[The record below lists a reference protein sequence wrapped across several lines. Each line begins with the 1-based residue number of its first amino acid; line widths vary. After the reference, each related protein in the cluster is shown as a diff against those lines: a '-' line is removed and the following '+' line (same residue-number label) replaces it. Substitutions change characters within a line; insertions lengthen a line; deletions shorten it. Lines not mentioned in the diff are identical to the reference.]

1 MGELDRL
8 ASMVPYYIVS
18 VMCCFMAF
26 VHELATPVVMESLA
40 AVKFP
45 RIINPTFGDGTWK
58 PDEVAFVIA
67 VAYQVTGGMVLVLSW
82 MFFMAARNPA
92 HYMLAY
98 AGILLSS
105 LTALGA
111 LLIAFTHPDHAP
123 VLFKTPMLPVWTV
136 VTSIGVMGAFTDKRS
151 AAAKKSN

>member
-1 MGELDRL
+1 MGNIARRAMLL
-8 ASMVPYYIVS
+8 YYIVS
-18 VMCCFMAF
+18 VMCCVMGL

-40 AVKFP
+40 GVNFP
-45 RIINPTFGDGTWK
+45 RIINPNFGDATWK

-67 VAYQVTGGMVLVLSW
+67 VAYQVTGCMVLVLSW

-92 HYMLAY
+92 HYMLAH

-111 LLIAFTHPDHAP
+111 LLIAFSHPEHAP
-123 VLFKTPMLPVWTV
+123 MLFKTPMLPVWTL
-136 VTSIGVMGAFTDKRS
+136 VTGLGAMGALTDKRS
-151 AAAKKSN
+151 SAAKKNA